1 MQGSFS
7 KDLGFVTFNK
17 LLKQFRKRLILNA
30 IMKSQFSY
38 CSLVRIFCS
47 RQTNHMI
54 NKLHERALRIVLH
67 DHISNFETLLQK
79 SNEIFSHHRNIQ
91 TLMIELYNIKNE
103 LAPPIM
109 NSRLNKRN
117 DILEISEIL
126 NYGHFCFPGLFKQR
140 NIISFYNSDIG
151 KRYNECPKFVQS
163 VCTKPSIYQIYGSF
177 LGTYYDLNCNCFQ
190 HFYLYFMPNDTN
202 GRT

>member
-1 MQGSFS
+1 MQESFS
-7 KDLGFVTFNK
+7 KELGFVTFNK

-38 CSLVRIFCS
+38 CSLIRIFCS

-67 DHISNFETLLQK
+67 DYISNFETLLQK
-79 SNEIFSHHRNIQ
+79 SNVIFSHHRNVQ

-126 NYGHFCFPGLFKQR
+126 NYGHFCFPG
-140 NIISFYNSDIG
+140 
-151 KRYNECPKFVQS
+151 
-163 VCTKPSIYQIYGSF
+163 
-177 LGTYYDLNCNCFQ
+177 
-190 HFYLYFMPNDTN
+190 
-202 GRT
+202 